1 MLNEE
6 KEMNKKGMALVAT
19 ATLWAIG
26 SIVLLKAVET
36 GLNGKM
42 KQQFKKIKAAH
53 SRPITIDE

>member
-1 MLNEE
+1 
-6 KEMNKKGMALVAT
+6 MNKKGMALVAT